1 MMNLTRI
8 AEATGLPLPEC
19 RALRIAYLRRHIQE
33 MAECVA
39 SLADHGGELEARF
52 AESVFGELVSEARE
66 LRYLSRVSRPGY
78 RQPVGNITPEMIERA
93 RQFPIENLIEFDRQH
108 KAVAFCHADNHP
120 SLSWHRAGNRATCFP
135 CNKSF
140 NPIDVLTLRDGMSF
154 RDAVR
159 QLSH

>member
-1 MMNLTRI
+1 MMNLQRI
-8 AEATGLPLPEC
+8 SESTGMSLPEC
-19 RALRIAYLRRHIQE
+19 RGHRVEYLRRHIQE

-39 SLADHGGELEARF
+39 SLADDAGELSPHFCR
-52 AESVFGELVSEARE
+52 SVFEELTAEAKE

-78 RQPVGNITPEMIERA
+78 RQPVGSITPEMIERA

-108 KAVAFCHADNHP
+108 KAVAFCHAD
-120 SLSWHRAGNRATCFP
+120 NRATCFP